1 MKSETDTELNQLFK
15 RLDLESVA
23 QREIRFGAKDR
34 EGMLSLYE
42 VGNLHNKSD
51 SLSFVR
57 REPDD
62 NETERNQILIEDD
75 ELKHHAWRRNFY
87 YLDDEPNDL
96 CLIIETR
103 SDLIQPERLPSKI
116 TVTGG
121 TLVDIHDHPEI
132 RSLAVNRV
140 AGLDQQKANLRRFLQ
155 SNNNDWGLANRTGIL
170 LEGPPGT
177 GKTEL
182 VIETCQE
189 LFGGTPVTISGPE
202 ILSKWVGES
211 ERLLRKQF
219 QEATESRSQVLY
231 IDEIDAIARSR
242 STSTQE
248 HSAQLV
254 AQLLVLLDGVDAKT
268 NEAPKVVAST
278 NLSDVLD
285 PALLRPGRLGNQP
298 ITFSRPGPLP
308 RKAIFHHYLEQ
319 VRTSESGRLG
329 NTLTEAVTNP
339 NKSEFLDAM
348 AAKTEG
354 YTGAD
359 IEDVIIAAVT
369 QLQSTDTHEETI
381 LSASLV
387 RNHITQRDQI
397 TVGSNISEEVVT
409 VTDSTT
415 LQLKGDGQA
424 IMVDTSISES
434 ELKDIIISWCN
445 QSKERSNEA
454 LLRSVQAEQ
463 LIGMNKSD
471 TRDRVIAAFQNDADR
486 SICLY
491 LSGLGL
497 ILRSTDHTPLAT
509 TVIETIH
516 EELLRWH
523 DNNLFIYN
531 TNSNKSLP
539 AIDHLEKDG

>member
-1 MKSETDTELNQLFK
+1 MSETDAELDQLFK

-23 QREIRFGAKDR
+23 HRDIRFGAKDE

-42 VGNLHNKSD
+42 VGSLYNKDD

-57 REPDD
+57 RDPDD
-62 NETERNQILIEDD
+62 NEKGRNQILIEDD
-75 ELKHHAWRRNFY
+75 RLRHRVWRRYFY
-87 YLDDEPNDL
+87 DLVDQPSDL
-96 CLIIETR
+96 CLIIEAR
-103 SDLIQPERLPSKI
+103 GDLVQPEKFPSEM
-116 TVTGG
+116 TVTNG
-121 TLVDIHDHPEI
+121 TLIDIHEHPKI
-132 RSLAVNRV
+132 RSLAENRV
-140 AGLDQQKANLRRFLQ
+140 AGLDQQKADLRRFLQ
-155 SNNNDWGLANRTGIL
+155 SDNNDWGLANRTGIL

-182 VIETCQE
+182 VIETCEE

-219 QEATESRSQVLY
+219 QEAIESRSQVLY

-242 STSTQE
+242 STSSQE

-268 NEAPKVVAST
+268 NEERKVVAST
-278 NLSDVLD
+278 NLSDDLD
-285 PALLRPGRLGNQP
+285 TALVRPGRLGNQP
-298 ITFSRPGPLP
+298 TSSSRAGLLP
-308 RKAIFHHYLEQ
+308 RNDIYNHYMEQ
-319 VRTSESGRLG
+319 VRTSEKGRLG
-329 NTLTEAVTNP
+329 NILTESVTSP
-339 NKSEFLDAM
+339 DKSDFLDAF

-359 IEDVIIAAVT
+359 IEDVIVAAVT
-369 QLQSTDTHEETI
+369 QLQALDEHDEKI
-381 LSASLV
+381 LSASSIH
-387 RNHITQRDQI
+387 NHIIQRDQR

-409 VTDSTT
+409 MTDSTS

-424 IMVDTSISES
+424 MMVESSISES
-434 ELKDIIISWCN
+434 GLRDIVTSWCN
-445 QSKERSNEA
+445 RSKEESDEA
-454 LLRSVQAEQ
+454 LLRSVQAKQ
-463 LIGMNKSD
+463 LIGTNESD
-471 TRDRVIAAFQNDADR
+471 TRDRVVAAFQEDTEH

-491 LSGLGL
+491 LSGIGS
-497 ILRSTDHTPLAT
+497 IIRSTDHTPLAT

-523 DNNLFIYN
+523 HDNLFIYN
-531 TNSNKSLP
+531 TNSNKPLP